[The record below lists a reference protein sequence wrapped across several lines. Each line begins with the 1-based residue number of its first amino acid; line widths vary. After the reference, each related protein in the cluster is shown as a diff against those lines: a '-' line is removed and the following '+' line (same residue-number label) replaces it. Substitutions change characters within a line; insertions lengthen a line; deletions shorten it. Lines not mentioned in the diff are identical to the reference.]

1 MYPRNSTQEQH
12 LSGRT
17 LGVSPMYGMSAGRDL
32 RLLVLVAGVLSVASP
47 PLLAQAAP
55 DSAAAGDTLIAAEI
69 QPPGLPVFLTL
80 GLGFGQRKDGCVLCS
95 SPLDDKSFTGHL
107 SLGRPLGKGIGVGVD
122 VSAWRRGRPGTP
134 GPADSTGVPVA
145 TNLSNMLG
153 NASVTASYQVWHSFV
168 RVGAGFAWG
177 HQDLEEL
184 DEAGEPVVV
193 RASGKGIGYSLG
205 GGLMLP
211 VHPMISLAVFGNWN
225 AGRYDLS
232 SVNGVMARDSQHRF
246 YEVGFGLTLR

>member
-1 MYPRNSTQEQH
+1 MSA
-12 LSGRT
+12 RT
-17 LGVSPMYGMSAGRDL
+17 LGVANTNSVSAAR
-32 RLLVLVAGVLSVASP
+32 VLGVSVLFLGVLGLSAL
-47 PLLAQAAP
+47 PLMGQAVP
-55 DSAAAGDTLIAAEI
+55 DSAAAADTILAEDVA
-69 QPPGLPVFLTL
+69 PPGLPVFLTL
-80 GLGFGQRKDGCVLCS
+80 GLGFGQRKDGCTLCS

-107 SLGRPLGKGIGVGVD
+107 SLGRHLAKGIGIGVD

-153 NASVTASYQVWHSFV
+153 NASVTASYQVWYSFV

-177 HQDLEEL
+177 HQDVEEL
-184 DEAGEPVVV
+184 NESGEPLVL
-193 RASGKGIGYSLG
+193 RASGKGIGYSFG

-232 SVNGVMARDSQHRF
+232 SVNGVMARDSRHRF